1 MGHKHRYVQRAVHRI
16 AEGMEGHDGH
26 RTCFRPFH
34 LGDVGHG
41 VEAGVTAADRSAGE
55 PLWDQEEERLGPQ
68 VGLARSS
75 RHLAS
80 RNRNGVVE
88 KDVTTAMAVRRSENP
103 PQKFVLEKLRD
114 WVGLVGHAVLRTEN
128 ACNSG

>member
-1 MGHKHRYVQRAVHRI
+1 
-16 AEGMEGHDGH
+16 MEGR

-34 LGDVGHG
+34 LGDVGHTQVQSGHFRSRCLG
-41 VEAGVTAADRSAGE
+41 VEAGVTAADRSTGE

-80 RNRNGVVE
+80 CNRNGVGG

-103 PQKFVLEKLRD
+103 PQKLVLEKLRD
-114 WVGLVGHAVLRTEN
+114 WVGLVGHVVLRTEN